1 MSKPELLSVEKRVCI
16 ICEGLEEY
24 DYLEKIKT
32 LALWNKKYL
41 VDLRNARG
49 IGRISAIYQDRFQ
62 NGSYDAILIFCDT
75 DKSPFKNYI
84 DMKNKIDCFHGATK
98 GKVSD
103 QITIFGNPCT
113 MQIIIMHWGDV
124 KLKSNSKSANASDI
138 EKCTGIK
145 KYDAHD
151 EQRKAM
157 MSKINRKNY
166 RLMLTR
172 VAKLS
177 KDFTQINSSNFDVFM
192 HYLENDDF
200 DWIDKI
206 RRATD

>member
-1 MSKPELLSVEKRVCI
+1 MSKPELLFVEKRVCI

-24 DYLEKIKT
+24 DYLGRIKN

-49 IGRISAIYQDRFQ
+49 IGRISAIYQDRFH

-75 DKSPFKNYI
+75 DKKPFKNYLE
-84 DMKNKIDCFHGATK
+84 MKRKIDGFHGVAK
-98 GKVSD
+98 GKISD
-103 QITIFGNPCT
+103 QVTIFGNPCT
-113 MQIIIMHWGDV
+113 MQIIIMHWTDF
-124 KLKSNSKSANASDI
+124 KLKSNSKSANAADI
-138 EKCTGIK
+138 EQYIGIK
-145 KYDAHD
+145 NYDAHD

-172 VAKLS
+172 VAKLP
-177 KDFTQINSSNFDVFM
+177 KDFTQMNSSNFDIFM
-192 HYLENDDF
+192 GYLENDDF
-200 DWIDKI
+200 DWIHEI
-206 RRATD
+206 IETMI

>member
-84 DMKNKIDCFHGATK
+84 DMKNKTDCFHGVTK

-124 KLKSNSKSANASDI
+124 KLQSNSKI
-138 EKCTGIK
+138 
-145 KYDAHD
+145 
-151 EQRKAM
+151 
-157 MSKINRKNY
+157 
-166 RLMLTR
+166 
-172 VAKLS
+172 
-177 KDFTQINSSNFDVFM
+177 
-192 HYLENDDF
+192 
-200 DWIDKI
+200 
-206 RRATD
+206 